1 MTLPA
6 IHTNGVSLDELIAL
20 PCFKAIEEVQA
31 ITSGYSQSCVKV
43 IDNGQAYFVKKFAD
57 GNSSIEQTCRNER
70 LFSVA
75 AGKAGISP
83 RVLYQDARYLVCDYI
98 EGELLSASDLPTEEK
113 LGFALALMTSCHQ
126 LDVAIPILDM
136 VAVITELTS
145 ALTGSD
151 GAGGRLNGA
160 QQSLIKTLT
169 GTITAGITPGPL
181 FPCHGDIN
189 FSNILLTTQP
199 GNSARKIRTKAA
211 WLIDFECCAL
221 AEKEFDLAM
230 LIAVNEIPHP
240 KMLALL
246 EQRQLGAFLDHGQ
259 YSNKLRLYLA
269 FCYLINALWYLVYQL
284 ESGDKQFA
292 PLAQRQFALLDE
304 LALVDGSFAELFA
317 DFYPENEI
325 SC

>member
-6 IHTNGVSLDELIAL
+6 IHTKGVSLDELAAL
-20 PCFKAIEEVQA
+20 PCFKAIEEIKG

-43 IDNGQAYFVKKFAD
+43 IDGGQAYFVKKFAG
-57 GNSSIEQTCRNER
+57 GNSGIEQTSCNER

-83 RVLYQDARYLVCDYI
+83 RVLYQDCRYLVCRYI
-98 EGELLSASDLPTEEK
+98 DGELLSARTLATKEK
-113 LGFALALMTSCHQ
+113 VKLALELMTACHQ
-126 LDVAIPILDM
+126 LDVAIPVLDTA
-136 VAVITELTS
+136 AVIAELTS
-145 ALTGSD
+145 ALAGSD
-151 GAGGRLNGA
+151 KLTPAHQALIR
-160 QQSLIKTLT
+160 SLTEK
-169 GTITAGITPGPL
+169 ITVGIIPGPL

-189 FSNILLTTQP
+189 FSNIILAANTGGKVQADDVGT
-199 GNSARKIRTKAA
+199 A

-246 EQRQLGAFLDHGQ
+246 QQTPLNGFLSCGQ
-259 YSNKLRLYLA
+259 YSGKLRLYLA
-269 FCYLINALWYLVYQL
+269 FCYLINGLWYLVYQL
-284 ESGDKQFA
+284 ESGDKQFS

-304 LALVDGSFAELFA
+304 LALVGGSFVDLFA